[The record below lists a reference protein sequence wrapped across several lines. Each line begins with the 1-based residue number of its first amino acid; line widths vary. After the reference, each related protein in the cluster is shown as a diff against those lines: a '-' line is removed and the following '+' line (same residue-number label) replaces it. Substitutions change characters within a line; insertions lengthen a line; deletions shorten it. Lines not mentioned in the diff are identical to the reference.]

1 MVNSTK
7 SHFSI
12 PIEIKNLGA
21 VHQTKIDLKPLT
33 VFIGENNTGKTYSA
47 YLIGYIFSKHS
58 FLDFL
63 YIYNKGKTTT
73 KFPELEKLIDD
84 ILATGTGSINLKDFV
99 KANTQKFFSVIC
111 DEIATKQFKTFLGST
126 SIEFDKMHVK
136 LKTGNCL
143 DIQLNN
149 ISENIPCYL
158 ENFRNSPVGKDFS
171 FSINKKTYLV
181 SIATKKEN
189 TKRENIQK
197 FVYIALFMPL
207 HRSIFNET
215 YFLGAERT
223 GLSLFIHSKTTK
235 KEDPIDKETEKLRK
249 ELIKDEKKHEP
260 RPIRIELAQHVSALL
275 TNYQFFLDEKVIS
288 EFRKKQL
295 KIKPKSQIYL
305 KLADVLENAILG
317 GKIGLDRGKD
327 ITKLVFNYK
336 QAGDIHLNMPIT
348 ASSVKGL
355 SPLVLYLRY
364 LVEPDEFLIIDE
376 PEMNLHPKAQAE
388 IIELLAMIA
397 NSGVRILITTHS
409 PYIVD
414 HLKNL
419 MKAEQ
424 VKNKSKAKELF
435 FLKDSSAFIS
445 KKDVSI
451 YLFKDGQGKSI
462 LSKSGEINWRSF
474 SRVSED
480 IVKISLDLED

>member
-1 MVNSTK
+1 MY
-7 SHFSI
+7 HF
-12 PIEIKNLGA
+12 
-21 VHQTKIDLKPLT
+21 
-33 VFIGENNTGKTYSA
+33 
-47 YLIGYIFSKHS
+47 
-58 FLDFL
+58 
-63 YIYNKGKTTT
+63 
-73 KFPELEKLIDD
+73 
-84 ILATGTGSINLKDFV
+84 
-99 KANTQKFFSVIC
+99 
-111 DEIATKQFKTFLGST
+111 
-126 SIEFDKMHVK
+126 
-136 LKTGNCL
+136 
-143 DIQLNN
+143 
-149 ISENIPCYL
+149 
-158 ENFRNSPVGKDFS
+158 
-171 FSINKKTYLV
+171 
-181 SIATKKEN
+181 
-189 TKRENIQK
+189 
-197 FVYIALFMPL
+197 L
-207 HRSIFNET
+207 HRSFPQKPAGVQCSMRI
-215 YFLGAERT
+215 
-223 GLSLFIHSKTTK
+223 S
-235 KEDPIDKETEKLRK
+235 TE
-249 ELIKDEKKHEP
+249 
-260 RPIRIELAQHVSALL
+260 
-275 TNYQFFLDEKVIS
+275 
-288 EFRKKQL
+288 
-295 KIKPKSQIYL
+295 PKF
-305 KLADVLENAILG
+305 ADILENVIIG

-364 LVEPDEFLIIDE
+364 LLEQDEFLIIDE

-424 VKNKSKAKELF
+424 VKNKPKVKDLF

-451 YLFKDGQGKSI
+451 YLFENGQGKTI